1 MGLCQVMTSPP
12 NAAADWQAAASPPNT
27 VADCSIT
34 PKRHG
39 RPWQFAASLS
49 NAVAGRGKSRHH
61 SQTPRQT
68 LAICGITVK
77 HCGRL
82 QHPSQMQ
89 WRVPVSP
96 LNATSL
102 PNAAAGC
109 SQSHHCTQTF
119 WQTVASRGIVPKRH
133 GWPWAHLL
141 HSLLCHP
148 GMQLSLGATN
158 TYWGGKRQWKMGDK
172 LASVRTV

>member
-34 PKRHG
+34 PKRHS

-102 PNAAAGC
+102 PNAAAGRSKSRQVAASHPNILADC
-109 SQSHHCTQTF
+109 GQSWHRTQTPRLAVGSPPPLF
-119 WQTVASRGIVPKRH
+119 AVPSWHAVESWSNK
-133 GWPWAHLL
+133 HLL
-141 HSLLCHP
+141 
-148 GMQLSLGATN
+148 GR
-158 TYWGGKRQWKMGDK
+158 KK
-172 LASVRTV
+172 TVEDGR